1 MGLGVR
7 GYRQELVNVYFVN
20 SSEAV
25 CSNLLFV
32 LLHFFFPFW
41 VVVRESSAVYCDE
54 CSLIKIIAEAITFPV
69 LGTGRFT
76 ASNKFR
82 EVVMGLPCTALFLPT
97 IHILA
102 KHYNFL
108 NKVRSKM

>member
-1 MGLGVR
+1 MGLEVEAIVKHWSMCISLIPR
-7 GYRQELVNVYFVN
+7 KQSVQI
-20 SSEAV
+20 SSSSL
-25 CSNLLFV
+25 C
-32 LLHFFFPFW
+32 FFFPFW